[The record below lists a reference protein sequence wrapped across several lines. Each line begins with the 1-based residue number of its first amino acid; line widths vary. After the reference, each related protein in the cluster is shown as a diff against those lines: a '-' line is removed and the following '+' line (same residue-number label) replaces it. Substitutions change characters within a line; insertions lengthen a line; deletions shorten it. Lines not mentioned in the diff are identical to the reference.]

1 MAVFTLFA
9 LDEPFIPKTLTIALN
24 AMSASNIP
32 FGNADNVERQRLGFA
47 NFVTLHSRLHARFVV
62 PHVRN
67 RQDLVLIQTPRI
79 ALKVFL
85 NWIGYVVC
93 ELWGS

>member
-1 MAVFTLFA
+1 MVSSTHFA
-9 LDEPFIPKTLTIALN
+9 LAELFIQKTLITALS
-24 AMSASNIP
+24 AMFASNIP

-47 NFVTLHSRLHARFVV
+47 NFVTLHSKLHARFVV
-62 PHVRN
+62 PLVRN

-85 NWIGYVVC
+85 NWIGYVC
-93 ELWGS
+93 M